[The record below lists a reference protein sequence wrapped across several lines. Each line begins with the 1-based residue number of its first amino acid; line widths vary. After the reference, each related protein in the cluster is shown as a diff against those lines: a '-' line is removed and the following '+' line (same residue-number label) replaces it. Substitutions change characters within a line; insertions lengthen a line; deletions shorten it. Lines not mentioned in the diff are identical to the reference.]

1 MINIALLGTGK
12 IARTFLNIFEKK
24 QSELTNLTE
33 SGIKLKYLLFESVQ
47 DLHPELKS
55 SKILTDDFSTI
66 VNDPELDIV
75 IDLTAKSELSLT
87 YCQQALQNNKLV
99 VSNNCRAIANNFVKL
114 VKKSTAAQSNLF
126 FDNSVLPT
134 FFASTSFDQY
144 LLTDEVIKF
153 DAILNGTTNYILSVM
168 EAKTIS
174 LKETLAR
181 AEEFN
186 YILNDPDYDLEGYA
200 SAARLALLCNRF
212 FNTVV
217 EPELIPVKG
226 IKGITS
232 YDLIYAAE
240 LGYKIKLVATVLKVD
255 NKLEL
260 AVRPRLI
267 KKDKYLASVS
277 GNNSGIELLARYSKK
292 INLTINNTSSEPVAQ
307 NIITDL
313 IRAIRFLQQD
323 CVLPQGNKYTKQEH
337 TYQIKNLDC
346 EIEQSFYVR
355 LQIEKSDELINK
367 IKQIFTKQDLAE
379 LFLKDSLTETP
390 LLPLIIKT
398 KNIKE
403 SHLEELLTKIESLA
417 GVLTVNNIIPIKE
430 K

>member
-1 MINIALLGTGK
+1 
-12 IARTFLNIFEKK
+12 
-24 QSELTNLTE
+24 
-33 SGIKLKYLLFESVQ
+33 
-47 DLHPELKS
+47 
-55 SKILTDDFSTI
+55 
-66 VNDPELDIV
+66 
-75 IDLTAKSELSLT
+75 
-87 YCQQALQNNKLV
+87 
-99 VSNNCRAIANNFVKL
+99 
-114 VKKSTAAQSNLF
+114 
-126 FDNSVLPT
+126 
-134 FFASTSFDQY
+134 
-144 LLTDEVIKF
+144 
-153 DAILNGTTNYILSVM
+153 
-168 EAKTIS
+168 
-174 LKETLAR
+174 
-181 AEEFN
+181 
-186 YILNDPDYDLEGYA
+186 
-200 SAARLALLCNRF
+200 
-212 FNTVV
+212 
-217 EPELIPVKG
+217 
-226 IKGITS
+226 
-232 YDLIYAAE
+232 
-240 LGYKIKLVATVLKVD
+240 VATVLKVD